1 MNTRKVI
8 FSLVTPQ
15 DFEFDPDATEQEDRL
30 SLEKTE
36 NRKGLFHCW
45 QDTEE
50 ISPSSGN
57 YIIKKVALIEET
69 ATGEIHKV
77 SPENIKFINE

>member
-36 NRKGLFHCW
+36 NRKGLF
-45 QDTEE
+45 EYKRP
-50 ISPSSGN
+50 IRSG
-57 YIIKKVALIEET
+57 L
-69 ATGEIHKV
+69 
-77 SPENIKFINE
+77 SR